1 MNKATLMTALMDR
14 AKLSKRE
21 ADQLISLVVDSMA
34 DAFAKGQRIEIRGF
48 GSIAVRS
55 YGSYVGRNP
64 KTGKEIN
71 IAPKKLPFFKP
82 GKDLLVRVNSN
93 DK

>member
-1 MNKATLMTALMDR
+1 MDR

-34 DAFAKGQRIEIRGF
+34 DALAKGQRIEIRGF

-55 YGSYVGRNP
+55 YGAYVGRNP

-82 GKDLLVRVNSN
+82 GKDLLVRINGN